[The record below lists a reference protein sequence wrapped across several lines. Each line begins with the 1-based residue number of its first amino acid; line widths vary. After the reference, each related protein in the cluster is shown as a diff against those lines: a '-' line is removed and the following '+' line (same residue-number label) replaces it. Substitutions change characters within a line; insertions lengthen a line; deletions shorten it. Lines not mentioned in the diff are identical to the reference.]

1 MKLKK
6 KKSIRTKILIIIFII
21 IFLSLFLLYFI
32 SNKLMP
38 LLMIYSENIVK
49 EKGVSIISN
58 NINEKIIDDMND
70 DFFKIIRDNSGKIES
85 IDYNTKTINKVLS
98 DISLIVTNNFKEYH
112 EKNNGIITRIPITSI
127 TNNVFLERYGPRI
140 PIKLELDGNVFTSID
155 TKVKEYGFDSALIEI
170 SIKVEANVLVIIP
183 FRSKKE
189 KLVNYIPLSIKIIKG
204 NTNSLFNKK

>member
-1 MKLKK
+1 M
-6 KKSIRTKILIIIFII
+6 T
-21 IFLSLFLLYFI
+21 FLW
-32 SNKLMP
+32 
-38 LLMIYSENIVK
+38 
-49 EKGVSIISN
+49 
-58 NINEKIIDDMND
+58 
-70 DFFKIIRDNSGKIES
+70 
-85 IDYNTKTINKVLS
+85 
-98 DISLIVTNNFKEYH
+98 EYH
-112 EKNNGIITRIPITSI
+112 EKNNGIITRITITSI